1 MWGRD
6 SWRQQGILPNAVK
19 KHALPSLSIHR
30 RALVWQSAP
39 QQHTLFFTSALTG
52 FYLLGSIS
60 IFFITINGAEESHKR
75 QGRGW
80 AAYSAVKIF
89 QTFVT
94 VKGSTYLFI
103 HLFGRSCTLAFRCVS
118 LSIQQ
123 SGSPDLGYSREPQL
137 LTTIKLTGADVTV
150 LHFHTV
156 QRLRRGHVEGWR
168 IRTTG
173 KKKYAYSWEGGGWG
187 KKASV
192 PGPDWPDTVTT
203 MAHYSHVLFSF
214 LLAWWKVCRLHT
226 RLLFSLKVLCFL
238 NRKNCQSVVR
248 KAVYFAL
255 CAFHTTIYVDV

>member
-1 MWGRD
+1 MP
-6 SWRQQGILPNAVK
+6 SAVK

-39 QQHTLFFTSALTG
+39 QQQTLLFTSALTG

-60 IFFITINGAEESHKR
+60 IILLPLMGQKS

-80 AAYSAVKIF
+80 GIYSAVKII
-89 QTFVT
+89 QTFVI

-123 SGSPDLGYSREPQL
+123 SGSPDLGYSRKPRL

-156 QRLRRGHVEGWR
+156 QRLWRGHVEG
-168 IRTTG
+168 
-173 KKKYAYSWEGGGWG
+173 
-187 KKASV
+187 
-192 PGPDWPDTVTT
+192 
-203 MAHYSHVLFSF
+203 
-214 LLAWWKVCRLHT
+214 
-226 RLLFSLKVLCFL
+226 
-238 NRKNCQSVVR
+238 
-248 KAVYFAL
+248 
-255 CAFHTTIYVDV
+255 